1 MKVKSYFSKSIES
14 AIMDARRE
22 LGPEAMLVTSRRA
35 ASEYRHLGEYE
46 VVFGTMAD
54 GEPAQ
59 PASPAP
65 PVAASLPRSPGDD
78 LSRELKVLRSQLDD
92 IRKQLGNG
100 GLNAPAAT
108 DRTRIYAALIEAD
121 LAPEIARELIDS
133 ALGADGVPPAANTA
147 EALTAAAIRSRIRT
161 ADPLGE
167 SISEPN
173 KVIVLVGPAGCG
185 KTTVLSKLAILKG
198 LNERKSVRIISVD
211 THRVA
216 AHERLRAYA
225 GIIGVNFTAADTLG
239 ELREALAE
247 SRSKDFVFVDTPGYS
262 AGDEDCAKDLARFL
276 SLVPNR
282 EVHLVMP
289 ATMKRADLARNARR
303 FDIFATTFLLFTKVD
318 ETSSI
323 GNVISESLRS
333 DRPVSYLSTGPGVPE
348 NLELANAERLAASLL
363 PPKLE
368 RETSAA

>member
-1 MKVKSYFSKSIES
+1 MKVKSYFSKSIEA
-14 AIMDARRE
+14 AIMEARRD

-46 VVFGTMAD
+46 VVFGTMAEE
-54 GEPAQ
+54 EPAQ
-59 PASPAP
+59 AVAAAPAP
-65 PVAASLPRSPGDD
+65 SLPSRPGGDD

-100 GLNAPAAT
+100 VLAAPASNE
-108 DRTRIYAALIEAD
+108 RTRIYTALIEAD
-121 LAPEIARELIDS
+121 LAPEIARELVEN
-133 ALGADGVPPAANTA
+133 ALGGDGVPPAAHTA
-147 EALTAAAIRSRIRT
+147 EVLTAAAIRSRIHT
-161 ADPLGE
+161 AEPLGG
-167 SISEPN
+167 SIADAN
-173 KVIVLVGPAGCG
+173 KVIVLVGPAGSG

-225 GIIGVNFTAADTLG
+225 GIIGVSFTAADTLS

-247 SRSKDFVFVDTPGYS
+247 ARSKDFIFVDTPGYS
-262 AGDEDCAKDLARFL
+262 AGDEDYAKDLARFL

-282 EVHLVMP
+282 EVHLVMS
-289 ATMKRADLARNARR
+289 ANTKRADLARSAAR
-303 FDIFATTFLLFTKVD
+303 FDVFSPHFLLFTKLD

-323 GNVISESLRS
+323 GNLISESIRS
-333 DRPVSYLSTGPGVPE
+333 SRPVSYLSSGPGVPE

-363 PPKLE
+363 PVTQE
-368 RETSAA
+368 REISAA